1 VGGPVNPCKA
11 THGSHDATIHIFVGR
26 STFRLSYL
34 NMTDIATMDSPCI
47 DVSLGPTLVAFSS
60 EEEDALSGSWI
71 DEEDLIPLPT
81 SSSQEGDSDDVVM
94 TCNRILFDLIP
105 PLSDCDSLLQ
115 DQDDVP
121 MLDYT
126 SSSDEEYDISLD
138 NTSMDGFDDIM
149 DFTCVAAAT
158 GDDVSLPLA
167 DRFESTIRNL
177 KESMKRSNET
187 RNCLTMKACPAVID
201 TPDSVTSVI
210 RRVQESTRFIQKS
223 LYHSNKKI
231 VAV

>member
-1 VGGPVNPCKA
+1 
-11 THGSHDATIHIFVGR
+11 
-26 STFRLSYL
+26 
-34 NMTDIATMDSPCI
+34 MDKTCI
-47 DVSLGPTLVAFSS
+47 DDSLGPTLVGFMS

-71 DEEDLIPLPT
+71 DEEDLIPLP
-81 SSSQEGDSDDVVM
+81 SNHSRERASGDDIR
-94 TCNRILFDLIP
+94 TCDRILFELIP
-105 PLSDCDSLLQ
+105 PLNDYDSLLQ

-126 SSSDEEYDISLD
+126 SSSDDEYDISLD
-138 NTSMDGFDDIM
+138 NTSLDEFDDIM
-149 DFTCVAAAT
+149 DFTCVTVAAD
-158 GDDVSLPLA
+158 DDVSLPLA
-167 DRFESTIRNL
+167 DRFESTIKNL
-177 KESMKRSNET
+177 RESMKRSGET

-201 TPDSVTSVI
+201 TPDSVRSVI

>member
-1 VGGPVNPCKA
+1 
-11 THGSHDATIHIFVGR
+11 
-26 STFRLSYL
+26 
-34 NMTDIATMDSPCI
+34 MTQIGTMEKTCI
-47 DVSLGPTLVAFSS
+47 NDSLGPTLVGFMS

-81 SSSQEGDSDDVVM
+81 NPSHELASAEGIV
-94 TCNRILFDLIP
+94 TCDRILFELIP
-105 PLSDCDSLLQ
+105 PLNDCDTILQ

-126 SSSDEEYDISLD
+126 SSSDDEYDISLD
-138 NTSMDGFDDIM
+138 NTSLDEFDDIM
-149 DFTCVAAAT
+149 DFTCVTAAAD
-158 GDDVSLPLA
+158 DDVSLPLA

-177 KESMKRSNET
+177 RESMKRSGET

-201 TPDSVTSVI
+201 TPDSVSSVI

-223 LYHSNKKI
+223 LYHSNTKI

>member
-1 VGGPVNPCKA
+1 
-11 THGSHDATIHIFVGR
+11 
-26 STFRLSYL
+26 
-34 NMTDIATMDSPCI
+34 MDKTCI
-47 DVSLGPTLVAFSS
+47 DDSLGPTIVGFMS

-71 DEEDLIPLPT
+71 DEEDLIPLP
-81 SSSQEGDSDDVVM
+81 SNHSRERASGDDIT
-94 TCNRILFDLIP
+94 TCDRILFELIP
-105 PLSDCDSLLQ
+105 PLNDYDSLLQ

-126 SSSDEEYDISLD
+126 SSSEDEYDISLD
-138 NTSMDGFDDIM
+138 NTSLDEFDDIM
-149 DFTCVAAAT
+149 DFTCVTSAAD
-158 GDDVSLPLA
+158 DDVSLPLA
-167 DRFESTIRNL
+167 DRFESTIKNL
-177 KESMKRSNET
+177 RESMKRSGET

-201 TPDSVTSVI
+201 TPDSVRSVI